1 MKQWNICILVLVVMI
16 LLCSSVFAENRNTK
30 KILILH
36 SYHTGYEWTDEINKG
51 ISETLNSAEDVEVYV
66 EYMDLIRNPSA
77 ESLTALEG
85 LYKIRYSADKVEPD
99 VIIVSDDPAFNFILE
114 KRDKLFKDIPVVFCG
129 INNFTRERIKG
140 HRNITGINESISVKE
155 TAEIALKMRDK
166 AVKMGI
172 VSCSNITMRQNLE
185 LFKKYELFFKDR
197 IKLVYLSALE
207 PDDLSSQL
215 KQFSRDDIILYL
227 GYLKTPEGKEFTVK
241 GSLDLIRG
249 ATDAAIFGC
258 WDFLINNGVVG
269 GKVVHGYSQGEAAAE
284 SALEIVKGGKADRIP
299 VKMESPN
306 RYIFDD
312 TLLDRYNV
320 SEKIIPPGS
329 IVVNQTVDSLIRD
342 WDRIRNTGFFTNTL
356 FENHGSIMMVV
367 DLESGII
374 VDANRAAHSFYGYSH
389 LINKTVY
396 DLNPQPQEELREVL
410 MRSARL
416 KENHYTTEH
425 VTSDNQIKYVDI
437 YSYPVVINN
446 RTFLFGVVHDVT
458 DEIYAAN
465 DLNFKNKIIF
475 FTIISGLI
483 FLSFYTFFLLKN
495 ISERKRSEE
504 KNKSLLAEKELLLKE
519 VHHRIKNN
527 MNTIKGLLTLQ
538 ILSEENP
545 DTEASLRS
553 AESRVHSMIMLYD
566 RLYCT
571 DNYRELSL
579 KDYLEPLTEEIVG
592 GFPGNVNVKIET
604 DINDYILNVRLLSP
618 LGIIV
623 NELLTNIMKYA
634 FIGRDSGIISIS
646 AGVENS
652 RARVVIRDNGVGIPE
667 SVNFGRS
674 TGFGLDLVKML
685 AEQIEGTISIDRGA
699 GTILVLEF
707 PV

>member
-1 MKQWNICILVLVVMI
+1 MKQWSFYGFAVIMI
-16 LLCSSVFAENRNTK
+16 IFLCSSVFSESRNPK
-30 KILILH
+30 KILVLH
-36 SYHTGYEWTDEINKG
+36 SYHSGYAWTDEINKG
-51 ISETLNSAEDVEVYV
+51 ISETLKTDKEIEVYV
-66 EYMDLIRNPSA
+66 EYMDLIRNPSD
-77 ESLTALEG
+77 ESLKTLEE
-85 LYKIRYSADKVEPD
+85 LYSIRYSQDKMSLD
-99 VIIVSDDPAFNFILE
+99 AIIVSDDPAFNFLLE
-114 KRDKLFKDIPVVFCG
+114 RRDKLFKDIPVVFCG
-129 INNFTRERIKG
+129 INNFTRDRIKE
-140 HRNITGINESISVKE
+140 HRNITGVNEAISVKE

-172 VSCSNITMRQNLE
+172 VSGSNITMRQNLE
-185 LFKKYELFFKDR
+185 LFKKYEHFFKDKV
-197 IKLVYLSALE
+197 KLVYLSALE
-207 PDDLSSQL
+207 PAGLALHL

-241 GSLDLIRG
+241 GSLDLIID

-269 GKVVHGYSQGEAAAE
+269 GKVVHGFSQGEAAAE
-284 SALEIVKGGKADRIP
+284 SALEIVKGKKADRIP

-306 RYIFDD
+306 RFIFDD
-312 TLLDRYNV
+312 TVLRRYNI

-329 IVVNQTVDSLIRD
+329 IVVNQTAESLIKD
-342 WDRIRNTGFFTNTL
+342 WDRIRESGFFTNTL

-367 DLESGII
+367 DLQTGTI
-374 VDANRAAHSFYGYSH
+374 VDANRAAHNFYGYSH
-389 LINKTVY
+389 LINKHIS
-396 DLNPQPQEELREVL
+396 ELSILSPSEIREASL
-410 MRSARL
+410 RSASLRQ
-416 KENHYTTEH
+416 NHYTTRH
-425 VTSDNQIKYVDI
+425 RLADKTIKDI
-437 YSYPVVINN
+437 DVYIYPVEINQ
-446 RTFLFGVVHDVT
+446 RTFLFGIINDIT

-465 DLNFKNKIIF
+465 NLKFKNKIIF

-495 ISERKRSEE
+495 ISEKKKSEE
-504 KNKSLLAEKELLLKE
+504 KIKSLLAEKELLLKE

-545 DTEASLRS
+545 EAEESLRG

-571 DNYRELSL
+571 DNYRELSV

-592 GFPGNVNVKIET
+592 SFPGCVKVKIET
-604 DINDYILNVRLLSP
+604 SIDDFIMNVRLLSP
-618 LGIIV
+618 IGIIV

-634 FIGRDSGIISIS
+634 FTGRDSGVISLT
-646 AGVENS
+646 AGAENN
-652 RARVVIRDNGVGIPE
+652 RGKIVIRDNGVGIPE

-685 AEQIEGTISIDRGA
+685 TEQISGSISIERGA
-699 GTILVLEF
+699 GTGIVVEF
-707 PV
+707 PL